1 MVNIAPD
8 FPIEDSSR
16 EPRGIEQGL
25 LSPVFLTRSFPPS
38 TRAPGLEPKGP
49 RLGDQGNLK

>member
-8 FPIEDSSR
+8 FPIEDSSK

-25 LSPVFLTRSFPPS
+25 LSPVFLTRSFPPP
-38 TRAPGLEPKGP
+38 TPRVLIVKPKIG
-49 RLGDQGNLK
+49 

>member
-38 TRAPGLEPKGP
+38 TRVSFFLGIPLLIVILE
-49 RLGDQGNLK
+49 N

>member
-25 LSPVFLTRSFPPS
+25 LSPVFLPGLSFPPP
-38 TRAPGLEPKGP
+38 TP
-49 RLGDQGNLK
+49 RVLLRYPSFDIHT